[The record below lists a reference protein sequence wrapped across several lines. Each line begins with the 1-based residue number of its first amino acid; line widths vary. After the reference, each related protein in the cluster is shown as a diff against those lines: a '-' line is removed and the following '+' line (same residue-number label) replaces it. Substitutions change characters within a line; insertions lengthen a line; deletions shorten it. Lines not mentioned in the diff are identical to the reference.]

1 MVLSLR
7 RRSLSRFL
15 ILVGVIVSV
24 KLFLFP
30 SSPLPSSPEHQI
42 KGHNFIERA
51 TRPDKS
57 LNVQKHRFLQARM
70 GRDERDELMGD
81 VIRNGANDYWE
92 RYQKP

>member
-1 MVLSLR
+1 MVVSLR

-15 ILVGVIVSV
+15 LLVAAIVSV

-30 SSPLPSSPEHQI
+30 SSAPPPEHQI
-42 KGHNFIERA
+42 KRHNFIERA

-70 GRDERDELMGD
+70 GRDERAELMGD
-81 VIRNGANDYWE
+81 VIRNGVDDYWE
-92 RYQKP
+92 RFQKP